1 MTYAEY
7 CHLSVLVSAVLSAC
21 LSTQSAKHRGQL
33 RICIALVSITYG
45 AMWMPYSGV
54 LFQLSPHIRIG
65 GGLLG
70 SLVFVFIGICMLR
83 GSLLPFTNVMF
94 VVATLL
100 LIQSSQ
106 LRLYVHG
113 SRGDFRGWHPTLW
126 TIQAGILV
134 ALIIAFSRL
143 KKATRVE
150 KKEGSLAVSD
160 TLPPA

>member
-1 MTYAEY
+1 MKYFEY
-7 CHLSVLVSAVLSAC
+7 CHLAALISAVLSAC
-21 LSTQSAKHRGQL
+21 LSTESAKHRGQL
-33 RICIALVSITYG
+33 RVCIAIVSIAYG
-45 AMWMPYSGV
+45 GMWIPSSGV
-54 LFQLSPHIRIG
+54 LFLWSPHIRVG

-70 SLVFVFIGICMLR
+70 ALIFIIIGLCMLR
-83 GSLLPFTNVMF
+83 GFLMPFTNALF

-126 TIQAGILV
+126 ALQTGILV
-134 ALIIAFSRL
+134 ALIIGFSRL

-150 KKEGSLAVSD
+150 RKEGSMAVSD